1 MVKALWHTAC
11 NKNMALHPFPALYNA
26 NPQNKEGW
34 QWRSQIS
41 VITGALGGVVTCYHK
56 VNFDP
61 SLRQCSSHLVLVFAA
76 KVDGQRS

>member
-41 VITGALGGVVTCYHK
+41 VITGALGGGGGGGGGGH
-56 VNFDP
+56 
-61 SLRQCSSHLVLVFAA
+61 VLSQ
-76 KVDGQRS
+76 GEL